1 MNKLILLILISVAF
15 TNCEAQVKDSS
26 DMKRKP
32 IDQVF
37 KENQEK
43 LLAIPGVQGY
53 YQGLLEDGE
62 DCIVIMIDK
71 LTDEIQSK
79 LPDSL
84 EGYPVVIEAGGE
96 IKPLPK
102 QKGKSIPEE

>member
-1 MNKLILLILISVAF
+1 MKKFLLLIFISF
-15 TNCEAQVKDSS
+15 TITNCDAQVKDSS

-43 LLAIPGVQGY
+43 LLAIQGVQGF
-53 YQGLLEDGE
+53 YQGMLENGE

-96 IKPLPK
+96 IKPLPESR
-102 QKGKSIPEE
+102 GKSIPEK

>member
-1 MNKLILLILISVAF
+1 MKKFLLLIFISFAI
-15 TNCEAQVKDSS
+15 TNCDAQVKDSS

-32 IDQVF
+32 IDKVF

-53 YQGLLEDGE
+53 YQSLLEDGN

-71 LTDEIQSK
+71 LTDENRSK

-102 QKGKSIPEE
+102 QKGKSIPEK